1 MSENTGQGSS
11 GSWRDD
17 KVDTTHDIDRSE
29 KGTEKFHE
37 GKAFEK
43 RQREHVEF
51 QPLSVRAQK
60 RQAAAARAHGNLKP
74 MRFVSLHHHS
84 TFSFLDGFQMPEAH
98 VRRATEINMGAIAMT
113 EHGNIF
119 SHVKLEKAAQ
129 EQGVKPIFGCE
140 FYVGWTDEDRRSQ
153 KKNHL
158 TVIAKNAEG
167 YGNLLTL
174 TSRSWREGFY
184 YEPTVDWNWLREHQK
199 GLVILSG
206 CQGSALFTACVG
218 GKHVAVEDASEKRGY
233 QAALKMS
240 EWFDDFY
247 VEVQAFPELVKTCQA
262 NPMLARIAKRIKRPL
277 VATMDCHYTA
287 PEEAEI
293 QKILHNIRPGE
304 NRTLEEMEQEW
315 GYDVPLAPP
324 PTDMALY
331 RRLLGTGLSK
341 EQAIEAIVSTEEIAQ
356 GASVTLP
363 RQPRVTFPLPPG
375 YATANALWR
384 DLLREGWKYRKCDQL
399 PPPERDRYKAQLK
412 KEMEVIEAKGYEN
425 YFLIVADSIVF
436 AKDKQIPV
444 GPARGS
450 AAASLACWLLR
461 ITEVNPMMFDNL
473 VFERFIDWSR
483 EDMPDIDMDFATYG
497 RPMVRQYLVEKYG
510 DDCVSNIGTF
520 TMFKSKM
527 ALKDA
532 ARVHKIPIGA
542 VETIKELM
550 IERSSGDLRA
560 SATIEDTVDQFDA
573 AYEVVKEH
581 PGLVYAMDLEGNAKA
596 FGVHAAGLVVSSEPI
611 TNVTAL
617 LEREIKGEVKQVI
630 AMDKYDAERQGMEKL
645 DYLSLSTMDAIAE
658 ALNELGMT
666 LEELYAIPLDDP
678 AIIQGFREN
687 DVVGV
692 FQFDG
697 RATRIVNGAVKPDN
711 FNEVVSVNA
720 LSRPGPL
727 HNGAVQGYVAAKF
740 GKANAEDRIH
750 PALDLITEETKY
762 QIIFQEQ
769 ILRIVSLI
777 GGFDWT
783 SAAYIR
789 KIISKK
795 LGEQEFNRQYAE
807 FEKGALKVHERIDVP
822 PMDPE
827 DIKRVWGMCIT
838 AGAYAFN
845 AAHATAY
852 SMIAAW
858 CMWLKRHHPAAFY
871 AGSLAKIKNDDKVA
885 SIRRD
890 AVKGMGP
897 RPPMVILP
905 PALDSDA
912 DWRKEDDTTIRAG
925 LRQIPGIAEKSAAKI
940 IEHGPYEEWADLER
954 VPGVGPKSIEKIEA
968 FVQSEDPFNIYKLA
982 QNIASLN
989 EDLHEGV
996 TDASGTTLPRP
1007 THGAD
1012 QIFEADGGSRVV
1024 FLGQPTHKNFRDIF
1038 ESNRAK
1044 TGEALDPSTI
1054 KNPHL
1059 SEWAV
1064 ITCRDADDLASFV
1077 VPRTKYPRF
1086 KEMVS
1091 KLKTEGDELVLLKGR
1106 KGKMKGTLGE
1116 RSGIVFID
1124 NMWVLEP

>member
-17 KVDTTHDIDRSE
+17 EVDTTKDINRSE
-29 KGTEKFHE
+29 KGTEKFNE
-37 GKAFEK
+37 AAAFEK

-51 QPLSVRAQK
+51 QPVSVRAQK
-60 RQAAAARAHGNLKP
+60 RQAAAARLHGNLKP

-98 VRRATEINMGAIAMT
+98 VRRATEINMGALAMT

-140 FYVGWTDEDRRSQ
+140 FYVGWTDEKRRTQ

-167 YGNLLTL
+167 YGNLLML

-218 GKHVAVEDASEKRGY
+218 GKHVDPKDASEARGL
-233 QAALKMS
+233 AAAKKMS

-247 VEVQAFPELVKTCQA
+247 VEVQAFPELEKTCQG
-262 NPMLARIAKRIKRPL
+262 NPMLARIAAKIKRPL

-315 GYDVPLAPP
+315 GYDVPLTPP

-331 RRLLGTGLSK
+331 RRLMLTGLSK

-356 GASVTLP
+356 AASVTLP
-363 RQPRVTFPLPPG
+363 RQPRVEFPLPEG
-375 YATANALWR
+375 YGSANELWR
-384 DLLREGWKYRKCDQL
+384 DLLREGWKYRECDKL
-399 PPPERDRYKAQLK
+399 DPVERDRYKAQLK

-436 AKDKQIPV
+436 AKEQQIPV

-520 TMFKSKM
+520 TMFKSKQ

-573 AYEVVKEH
+573 AYETVKEH

-596 FGVHAAGLVVSSEPI
+596 FGIHAAGLVVSSEPI

-617 LEREIKGEVKQVI
+617 LERDVKGELKQVI

-645 DYLSLSTMDAIAE
+645 DYLSLSTMDAIAD
-658 ALNELGMT
+658 AINEIGMT

-678 AIIQGFREN
+678 EIIKGFQEN

-727 HNGAVQGYVAAKF
+727 HNGAVQGFVSAKF
-740 GKANAEDRIH
+740 GKANPEDRIH
-750 PALDLITEETKY
+750 PALDLLTEDTKY

-769 ILRIVSLI
+769 ILRIVSVI

-807 FEKGALKVHERIDVP
+807 FEKGALTVHERMDVP
-822 PMDPE
+822 PMQKE
-827 DIKRVWGMCIT
+827 QIKRIWGMCIT

-871 AGSLAKIKNDDKVA
+871 AGSLAKIKNDEKLA
-885 SIRRD
+885 ALRRD
-890 AVKGMGP
+890 AIKHDIK
-897 RPPMVILP
+897 ILP
-905 PALDSDA
+905 PALNSGP
-912 DWRKEDDTTIRAG
+912 DWTVDGTTAVRAG
-925 LRQIPGIAEKSAAKI
+925 LKQIPGIAEKSAQKI
-940 IEHGPYEEWADLER
+940 MDYGPYEEWEDMER
-954 VPGVGPKSIEKIEA
+954 VPGVGAKSIEKIKR
-968 FVQSEDPFNIYKLA
+968 FVSSEDPFDIYKLDE
-982 QNIASLN
+982 SLKSIRK
-989 EDLHEGV
+989 DLMEGIKGA
-996 TDASGTTLPRP
+996 DGKLLPVP
-1007 THGAD
+1007 THTAD
-1012 QIFEADGGSRVV
+1012 GIFDADGGSKVA

-1044 TGEALDPSTI
+1044 TGEALDPSTV

-1077 VPRTKYPRF
+1077 VPRTKYPKF
-1086 KEMVS
+1086 KQMVS
-1091 KLKTEGDELVLLKGR
+1091 KLKLEDDELILLKGR

-1124 NMWVLEP
+1124 QMWVLEP